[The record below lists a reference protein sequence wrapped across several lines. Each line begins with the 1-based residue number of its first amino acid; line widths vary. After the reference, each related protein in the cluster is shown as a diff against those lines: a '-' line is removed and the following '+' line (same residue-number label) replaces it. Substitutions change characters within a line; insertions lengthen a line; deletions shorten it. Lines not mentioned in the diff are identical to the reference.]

1 VFIFEEMKHAV
12 AVILL
17 FGLLTQ
23 MFSKEL
29 SLIEYSFN
37 KEFISSEL
45 CVKKN
50 VPDNDC
56 QGKCHLKRE
65 LSRDDDTQ
73 PVSNTKVKTVQD
85 VNLFYGEILTIT
97 FNNDFSFTKRFVYNV
112 PLTGTFQ
119 NEVFHPPG
127 C

>member
-1 VFIFEEMKHAV
+1 MKHAV

-17 FGLLTQ
+17 FGMLTQ

-29 SLIEYSFN
+29 SLIEYSVN

-50 VPDNDC
+50 IPDNDC
-56 QGKCHLKRE
+56 QGKCHLKKE

-73 PVSNTKVKTVQD
+73 PVRNAKVKAAQD
-85 VNLFYGEILTIT
+85 VNLIHSEIQTIT
-97 FNNDFSFTKRFVYNV
+97 FNSDFSFTKRFVYNV

-119 NEVFHPPG
+119 NEVSHPPG